1 MRPQAFSLFRASNGL
16 GYVEV
21 YPKPQDLNPK
31 FRVCCGLG
39 FKVHPGFMF
48 LSTVAAKP
56 TRARS
61 GPLVPV
67 SGVVSLQKNHVS

>member
-1 MRPQAFSLFRASNGL
+1 MMPRAEGLRRLRFTGATRVQGFMRPQAFSLFRASNGL

-39 FKVHPGFMF
+39 F
-48 LSTVAAKP
+48 
-56 TRARS
+56 
-61 GPLVPV
+61 
-67 SGVVSLQKNHVS
+67 